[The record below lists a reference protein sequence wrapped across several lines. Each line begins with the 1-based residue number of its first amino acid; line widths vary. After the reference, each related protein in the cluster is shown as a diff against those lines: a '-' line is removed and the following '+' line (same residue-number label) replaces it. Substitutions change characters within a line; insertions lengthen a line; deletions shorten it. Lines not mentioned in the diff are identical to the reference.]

1 MVQPL
6 VSKRLE
12 RVSKDLFKQYYKEI
26 TEIVGSS
33 PGVYAL
39 YDADELYYVGK
50 STDLKQRVRH
60 HLVDR
65 HLASWTHFSL
75 YLARNEEHIHEIE
88 SLLIRIANP
97 KGNRVKPKG
106 QSSGAL
112 LKELQT
118 LVKKRQRDE
127 YEKMFGGKKP
137 RSKKA
142 SAVGAKRTL
151 VGLVKRTAA
160 LYKTYKGKEYVA
172 KLTPKGE
179 IIYKGKKYTSPT
191 AAARAV
197 IQTTRAVNGWWFW
210 YIKSDDGE
218 WVRLNDFAAS

>member
-12 RVSKDLFKQYYKEI
+12 RVSKDLFKRYYKEI

-39 YDADELYYVGK
+39 YDSDELYYVGK

-75 YLARNEEHIHEIE
+75 YLARKVEHIHEIE

-97 KGNRVKPKG
+97 KGNRVRPKG

-118 LVKKRQRDE
+118 LVKKSQKDE
-127 YEKMFGGKKP
+127 YEKMFGTKKT
-137 RSKKA
+137 RVKKA
-142 SAVGAKRTL
+142 VAATRRSL
-151 VGLVKRTAA
+151 VGLVTRTVA
-160 LYKTYKGKEYVA
+160 LYKTYKGKEYAA

-179 IIYKGKKYTSPT
+179 IIYKGKTYTSPT

-197 IQTTRAVNGWWFW
+197 IHTTRAVNGWWFW
-210 YIKSDDGE
+210 YIKADDGE